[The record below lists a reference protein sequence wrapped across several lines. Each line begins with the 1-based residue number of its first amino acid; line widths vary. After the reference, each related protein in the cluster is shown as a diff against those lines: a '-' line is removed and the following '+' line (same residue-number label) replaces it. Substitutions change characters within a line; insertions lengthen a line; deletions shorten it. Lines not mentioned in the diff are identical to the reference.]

1 VPITQV
7 RSNSWR
13 LQPLGHHP
21 GTDPTSPI
29 SRPPYRVPDV
39 ALVAYIPF
47 ASELVNDYALFSAL
61 PRLGLRLL
69 FLSGNEPPPPSF
81 AGLESFRQFIE
92 LQEFRAALA
101 LTDIQVHLDD
111 LGRIVEVGLTTHRAM
126 GSTPFRWNLMSLLTG
141 IRPTAGATAYS
152 VGHPRTDSYF
162 LPLRLRT
169 DWYEWWISMRL
180 PFMLGLKANLAQVP
194 FTGRFASSAGV
205 RLLLRVRNDRSWTV
219 WLSGTAVPSSRLYV
233 NWASTSGCSPE
244 TRNCCHDMLA
254 TPLDS
259 VRQFI
264 FGQPWRLAP
273 GEPRCSWPVGEPA
286 PDNVEWTWHWE
297 DINA

>member
-1 VPITQV
+1 M
-7 RSNSWR
+7 
-13 LQPLGHHP
+13 
-21 GTDPTSPI
+21 PI
-29 SRPPYRVPDV
+29 SRIRSHSRRLLPLGDGSDTDHTAPISRTSFRIPDL
-39 ALVAYIPF
+39 AFVAYIPY
-47 ASELVNDYALFSAL
+47 ASGLVNDYALFRAL

-81 AGLESFRQFIE
+81 AGFESFRQFIE

-101 LTDIQVHLDD
+101 LTDIRIYLDD

-126 GSTPFRWNLMSLLTG
+126 GSTPLRWNLMSLLAPMV
-141 IRPTAGATAYS
+141 PTLGATSYS
-152 VGHPRTDSYF
+152 IGRHRNDSYF
-162 LPLRLRT
+162 SPLRLRT

-194 FTGRFASSAGV
+194 FTGRLASSAGV

-219 WLSGTAVPSSRLYV
+219 WLCSTAVPSSRLYV
-233 NWASTSGCSPE
+233 NWATTSGCSPE
-244 TRNCCHDMLA
+244 TRNCCYDMLA
-254 TPLDS
+254 APLDAT
-259 VRQFI
+259 REFI

-297 DINA
+297 DTHA